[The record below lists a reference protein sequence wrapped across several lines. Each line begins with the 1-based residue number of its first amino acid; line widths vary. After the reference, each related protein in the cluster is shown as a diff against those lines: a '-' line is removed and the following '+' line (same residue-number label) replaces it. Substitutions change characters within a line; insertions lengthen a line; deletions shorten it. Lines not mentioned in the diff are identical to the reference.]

1 MSGGGESGSPRSGNA
16 PTVSMSTGADTQPCR
31 RGRDTSHALLSLL
44 GGSATV
50 EALVML
56 QHHSLLGDFNRLR
69 RMKDAQARG
78 YRLQEFVG
86 TLFTKR
92 HFDVRLN
99 SRAARPRQT
108 DLVARKGN
116 DVFVIESKWQ
126 GTSTDIDD
134 LTSLRDRLERTAG
147 LAIGIF

>member
-1 MSGGGESGSPRSGNA
+1 MF
-16 PTVSMSTGADTQPCR
+16 QP
-31 RGRDTSHALLSLL
+31 
-44 GGSATV
+44 
-50 EALVML
+50 
-56 QHHSLLGDFNRLR
+56 HSLLDDFNRLR

-116 DVFVIESKWQ
+116 DVYVVEAKWQ
-126 GTSTDIDD
+126 GSSTDIDD
-134 LTSLRDRLERTAG
+134 LTSLRDRLEPTAG
-147 LAIGIF
+147 LPTRIFITMSPLTAHLITHIEHNHHPP